1 MSDDRR
7 KASGEWCTAHN
18 GGEARGRDKGKG
30 ERLRTVGGDIGGGGR
45 ERREQERKRR
55 RHNEAKRFGVA

>member
-1 MSDDRR
+1 MIGGKRA
-7 KASGEWCTAHN
+7 ASGARRTTA
-18 GGEARGRDKGKG
+18 ARHGGRDKGKG
-30 ERLRTVGGDIGGGGR
+30 ERLRTVGGDIRGGGR